1 MSEVFLFHIYT
12 DIKHKTS
19 LLSEN
24 YYNQF
29 AAQSL
34 TIYFL
39 KLYNEYSP
47 IVYISREYENAL
59 NKKIRQEIHQIKS
72 KFSFGFSVCLLLSKN
87 LKTAN

>member
-1 MSEVFLFHIYT
+1 MSEVFLFYT

-29 AAQSL
+29 AALSL

-39 KLYNEYSP
+39 KLFNEYSP

-59 NKKIRQEIHQIKS
+59 N
-72 KFSFGFSVCLLLSKN
+72 
-87 LKTAN
+87 